1 MQTTLWECEAFFT
14 LVVTGPLNERGFSEF
29 D

>member
-1 MQTTLWECEAFFT
+1 MQTTLWEREAFFT
-14 LVVTGPLNERGFSEF
+14 LVVTGPLSERDFSEF